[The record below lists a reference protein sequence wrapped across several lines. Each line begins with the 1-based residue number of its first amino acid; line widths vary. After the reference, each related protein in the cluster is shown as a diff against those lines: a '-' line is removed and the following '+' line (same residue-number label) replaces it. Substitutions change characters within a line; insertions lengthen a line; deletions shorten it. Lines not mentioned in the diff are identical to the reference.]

1 MRDRDAGTVTF
12 TSSLGFGR
20 KLERIAADPHIAVA
34 YHTRQHGH
42 TDRRGLVVVQG
53 IATVRGASDRER
65 DEVAAQAA
73 EHMGQVVTGRFWDR
87 WLSVYY
93 YDRVLVDVAVVR
105 MLWWPDGT
113 LDDEPVVIGS
123 APPVEPPAPQTPP
136 REATT
141 PRVALRRMRR
151 SLSHPHLLLGYV
163 QADAMPV
170 IVPVDVDGTDED
182 GLVLGGAVPLTLPA
196 GGRRAGVPRARLP
209 SEADRPVDGD
219 AHRVARGRRRGALD
233 AAHAAQLR
241 RTAEQDAA
249 AARQRRGRTV
259 GIPPGAAQRSRRD
272 RQARRVDLTLR
283 ALRRAEGRGM
293 REWTASRLAWAA
305 FATSAV
311 LVASALALNLTRYPG
326 DRRHDR

>member
-1 MRDRDAGTVTF
+1 MADDSHEPVAWPDEVEEILAGDLVVAVGSPMPKGGVALYSVTPLGMRDRDAGTVTF

-113 LDDEPVVIGS
+113 LDDEPVVIGTAPPA
-123 APPVEPPAPQTPP
+123 APPVPQTPA
-136 REATT
+136 RDATT
-141 PRVALRRMRR
+141 PRVPLRSVRR

-163 QADAMPV
+163 QSDGVPV
-170 IVPVDVDGTDED
+170 IVPVDVDGTDEH
-182 GLVLGGAVPLTLPA
+182 GLVLGGAVPRTLPA
-196 GGRRAGVPRARLP
+196 GGRCAG
-209 SEADRPVDGD
+209 SS
-219 AHRVARGRRRGALD
+219 
-233 AAHAAQLR
+233 
-241 RTAEQDAA
+241 RT
-249 AARQRRGRTV
+249 TSV
-259 GIPPGAAQRSRRD
+259 RS
-272 RQARRVDLTLR
+272 
-283 ALRRAEGRGM
+283 
-293 REWTASRLAWAA
+293 
-305 FATSAV
+305 
-311 LVASALALNLTRYPG
+311 
-326 DRRHDR
+326 